1 MRSES
6 ELKRGYQGGD
16 SMRVISLVRPLVAVV
31 FAGLLGAVQ
40 TGCVSVAEHRKLE
53 RDVLQM
59 KRGAGSGSG
68 DRVAELRAQIDGL
81 ERRLAKVEGKTD
93 EAQHAAARALEE
105 AKLARKESSGA
116 PGGSLPVDAEVASS
130 VHDAAP
136 VAMTQ
141 ATAAAS
147 PASAEAPAPSSGAVV
162 APAAEPVEAGAS
174 VQEVSAYRDAY
185 STYRGGDYDAC
196 IDRFRSFL
204 QTYPAS
210 PYADDAAYWMAEC
223 HFKKGDYKSAVLR
236 FDDVVA
242 RYPGGDKSAD
252 ALYREGE
259 ALLKLGPRFTK
270 AASKAF
276 ERVIAEYPNSSRA
289 GEAKKQLEVLGNR
302 G

>member
-1 MRSES
+1 
-6 ELKRGYQGGD
+6 
-16 SMRVISLVRPLVAVV
+16 MRVIPVWRPLVAIA
-31 FAGLLGAVQ
+31 FATLLGAAE

-68 DRVAELRAQIDGL
+68 EHVADLRAQIEGL
-81 ERRLAKVEGKTD
+81 ERRLAKVEGRTD
-93 EAQHAAARALEE
+93 EAQHDAARALEE
-105 AKLARKESSGA
+105 AKLARQESSGTPA
-116 PGGSLPVDAEVASS
+116 SQLPVDAEAASS
-130 VHDAAP
+130 VPDAAR
-136 VAMTQ
+136 VAPTQ
-141 ATAAAS
+141 TPTSERAAS
-147 PASAEAPAPSSGAVV
+147 PEALTTSSSAVV
-162 APAAEPVEAGAS
+162 PPAAERVEAGAS
-174 VQEVSAYRDAY
+174 VQEVTAYRDAH

-242 RYPGGDKSAD
+242 RYPEGDKSAD
-252 ALYREGE
+252 ALYRQGE
-259 ALLKLGPRFTK
+259 ALLKLGPGYAK
-270 AASKAF
+270 AATKAF
-276 ERVIAEYPNSSRA
+276 ERVVAEYPNSSRA
-289 GEAKKQLEVLGNR
+289 GEAKKQLEVLGNH

>member
-1 MRSES
+1 
-6 ELKRGYQGGD
+6 
-16 SMRVISLVRPLVAVV
+16 MRVIPVARPLVAIV
-31 FAGLLGAVQ
+31 FAALFGAVQ

-59 KRGAGSGSG
+59 KRGTGSGSG
-68 DRVAELRAQIDGL
+68 ERVADLRAQIDGL

-93 EAQHAAARALEE
+93 EAQHDAARALEE

-116 PGGSLPVDAEVASS
+116 PAGPLPVDAEAASS
-130 VHDAAP
+130 VPDAAP
-136 VAMTQ
+136 VATTQ

-147 PASAEAPAPSSGAVV
+147 PASAEAPAPSPGAVV
-162 APAAEPVEAGAS
+162 APAAEPAEAGAS

-252 ALYREGE
+252 ALYRQGE
-259 ALLKLGPRFTK
+259 ALLKLGPGYAK

-276 ERVIAEYPNSSRA
+276 ERVVAEYPNSSRA

>member
-1 MRSES
+1 
-6 ELKRGYQGGD
+6 
-16 SMRVISLVRPLVAVV
+16 MRVIPVARPLVAIV
-31 FAGLLGAVQ
+31 FAALLGAMQ
-40 TGCVSVAEHRKLE
+40 TGCVSVAEHRRLE
-53 RDVLQM
+53 HEVLTM
-59 KRGAGSGSG
+59 KRGSGSG
-68 DRVAELRAQIDGL
+68 GGERVADLRAQIDGL

-93 EAQHAAARALEE
+93 EAQHVAARALEE

-116 PGGSLPVDAEVASS
+116 PAGPMPVDAGAASS
-130 VHDAAP
+130 APDTAP
-136 VAMTQ
+136 VAKTQ
-141 ATAAAS
+141 AAAA
-147 PASAEAPAPSSGAVV
+147 AGAGATEAPAPSSSAAV
-162 APAAEPVEAGAS
+162 APAAEPAQAGAS

-185 STYRGGDYDAC
+185 STYRSGDYDAC

-210 PYADDAAYWMAEC
+210 PYADDGAYWIAEC

-252 ALYREGE
+252 ALYRQGE
-259 ALLKLGPRFTK
+259 ALLKLGPGYAK

-276 ERVIAEYPNSSRA
+276 ERVVAEYPNSSRA
-289 GEAKKQLEVLGNR
+289 GEAKKQLEVLGNH

>member
-1 MRSES
+1 
-6 ELKRGYQGGD
+6 
-16 SMRVISLVRPLVAVV
+16 MRVIPVSRPLVAIV
-31 FAGLLGAVQ
+31 FAVLLGAVQ

-68 DRVAELRAQIDGL
+68 ERVADLRAQIDGL
-81 ERRLAKVEGKTD
+81 ERRLAKLEGRTD
-93 EAQHAAARALEE
+93 EAQHAAAGALEE
-105 AKLARKESSGA
+105 AKLARQEASGVPA
-116 PGGSLPVDAEVASS
+116 GPLPADAAAASS
-130 VHDAAP
+130 VHGAVAVAP
-136 VAMTQ
+136 TQ
-141 ATAAAS
+141 SNGAAS
-147 PASAEAPAPSSGAVV
+147 PAPTEAPATSSIAVV
-162 APAAEPVEAGAS
+162 APAAEPAEAGAS
-174 VQEVSAYRDAY
+174 VQEVSAYRDAH

-242 RYPGGDKSAD
+242 RYPEGDKSAD
-252 ALYREGE
+252 ALYRQGE
-259 ALLKLGPRFTK
+259 ALLKLGPGYAK

-276 ERVIAEYPNSSRA
+276 ERVVAEYPNSSRA
-289 GEAKKQLEVLGNR
+289 GEAKKQLELLGNR